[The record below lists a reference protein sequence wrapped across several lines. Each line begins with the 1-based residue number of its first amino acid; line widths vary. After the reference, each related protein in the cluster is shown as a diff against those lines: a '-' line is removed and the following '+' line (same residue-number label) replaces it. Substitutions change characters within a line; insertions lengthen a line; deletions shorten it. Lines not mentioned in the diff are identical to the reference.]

1 MGERHRFYG
10 GAARE
15 ERRGGREREK
25 TSLPIRKFLDCKHSR
40 QRIGRALDSKG
51 NSKLLRLAFL
61 IVPPRL
67 QAFADR
73 QQEREANERETPQG
87 RVFFFFFFFFF
98 FLFGSFFPLL
108 LHLVPGS
115 SSPVETSFRSDRTW
129 ALRTSEPQ
137 VLQSRGIESQSISL
151 AGYSSSDGCIFQKRG
166 KTRRRRK
173 KKQGQNRPRFL

>member
-1 MGERHRFYG
+1 MG
-10 GAARE
+10 
-15 ERRGGREREK
+15 EK

-87 RVFFFFFFFFF
+87 RVSFFFF
-98 FLFGSFFPLL
+98 SFRFIFP
-108 LHLVPGS
+108 PS
-115 SSPVETSFRSDRTW
+115 SSPCSWLFFTGRNQFYV
-129 ALRTSEPQ
+129 
-137 VLQSRGIESQSISL
+137 
-151 AGYSSSDGCIFQKRG
+151 
-166 KTRRRRK
+166 
-173 KKQGQNRPRFL
+173 GQ